1 MSTLKVNDIAE
12 ATSGGGKIWPSRAW
26 ANINQVG
33 TQAIRDDKNVSS
45 ITDNGTGR
53 TTVTWTNAAPNANYS
68 MPCAA
73 GDHTA
78 GAARFAMPGDGN
90 TQTASNCQIRVD
102 NSNSDV
108 ADADRL
114 HVSAIWT

>member
-1 MSTLKVNDIAE
+1 MSTIKVDAFQD
-12 ATSGGGKIWPSRAW
+12 TSGVGFYPARAW

-33 TQAIRDDKNVSS
+33 TMSIRDDKNVSS
-45 ITDNGTGR
+45 ITDSGVGR

-73 GDHTA
+73 ADHST

-90 TQTASNCQIRVD
+90 SQTAANCQILVD
-102 NSNSDV
+102 NSNSD
-108 ADADRL
+108 AQDADRV
-114 HVSAIWT
+114 HVSAIWD